1 MSAILNPGTPSSA
14 IIVHIGPA
22 AQTKPASLPRVPTTQ
37 RRFFH
42 EREEEPAPRGESRT
56 ERPAA
61 GTGRWWCASS
71 DPDRTLPLPLV
82 RKESN
87 PLPLSRL
94 RLQTLKPNPPHYA
107 HSANFSAD
115 ILQKSKTKRKK
126 DLHFC
131 KSLRGAYRIRTGD
144 LYNAN
149 RPGRIYQFRFH
160 RTQNFS
166 YIICAQKQKT

>member
-71 DPDRTLPLPLV
+71 DPDRALPLSLV

-94 RLQTLKPNPPHYA
+94 RLQTLKQNPPHYA
-107 HSANFSAD
+107 HSANFSAE

-131 KSLRGAYRIRTGD
+131 KPLRGAYRIRTGA

-149 RPGRIYQFRFH
+149 GCSHIF
-160 RTQNFS
+160 
-166 YIICAQKQKT
+166 